1 MTLLALGLLGLRT
14 GDGLGVGIKQA
25 VFRQKNRGNDEGAA
39 MNNEH
44 SHGFGGEFRPKVG
57 YWNRSEA
64 QRGRLVD
71 CQAEYRP
78 LARLKTQGFIKLV
91 KLARSEDDNPS
102 LPTKSTNWPKIPND
116 YHIGKLD
123 QIWLRRANS
132 SPGRKVLLGQLRRF
146 GSLQLTWSL
155 AHGHVVG
162 KFCFFMGFAEQ
173 LMGKPSKYRGL
184 DSFFPYSWWFLANP
198 MQCKK
203 PGWNWEMTIC
213 RSVYWVF

>member
-1 MTLLALGLLGLRT
+1 MGLFVAYYLSWLETKPLHRRRWTLWSLLIVAGLMPLFQDVTGQYLGWLKYTMTRT
-14 GDGLGVGIKQA
+14 SI
-25 VFRQKNRGNDEGAA
+25 
-39 MNNEH
+39 
-44 SHGFGGEFRPKVG
+44 
-57 YWNRSEA
+57 
-64 QRGRLVD
+64 
-71 CQAEYRP
+71 
-78 LARLKTQGFIKLV
+78 
-91 KLARSEDDNPS
+91 NPS
-102 LPTKSTNWPKIPND
+102 LPTNWPKIPND

-123 QIWLRRANS
+123 QNWLRRANS

-155 AHGHVVG
+155 AHAHVVG
-162 KFCFFMGFAEQ
+162 KFCFFMGFAEP

-184 DSFFPYSWWFLANP
+184 DSFSPYSWWFLANP